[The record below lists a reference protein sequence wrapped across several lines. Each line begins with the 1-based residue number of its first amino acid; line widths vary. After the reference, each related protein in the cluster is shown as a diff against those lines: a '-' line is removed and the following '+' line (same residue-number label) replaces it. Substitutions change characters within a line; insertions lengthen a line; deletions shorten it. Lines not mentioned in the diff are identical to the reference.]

1 LGRRRFTIAVT
12 MVMLMLMDQAQDG
25 MRDEHRFS
33 EKDMRK
39 NNGTNLPH

>member
-1 LGRRRFTIAVT
+1 

-25 MRDEHRFS
+25 MRDEYRFS